1 MFDDDIIKYEE
12 LTPELEKA
20 LEEDGIDIDA
30 ILAIEEFL
38 LDGEECFL
46 G

>member
-1 MFDDDIIKYEE
+1 MNDDIKYFEE
-12 LTPELEKA
+12 LTPELFQA